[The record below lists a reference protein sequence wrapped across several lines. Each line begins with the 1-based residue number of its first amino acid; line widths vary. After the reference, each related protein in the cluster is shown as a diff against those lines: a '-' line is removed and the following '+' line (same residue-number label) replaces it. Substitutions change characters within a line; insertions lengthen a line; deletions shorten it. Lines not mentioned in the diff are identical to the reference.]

1 MRFSLAV
8 SILATSSL
16 FAAASFAAPLADLVG
31 GQTGRI
37 EYDSIT
43 PQHRWAFVRKNSG
56 AIKPTIVLGDLL
68 MPKNIATGT
77 KVPAVV
83 VSHASGGVN
92 AILYDLWAKE
102 LNAAGYAVF
111 IPDSFKPR
119 SLDRTV
125 EDQAKLDPS
134 ANTADALY
142 ALKLLA
148 THPQIDR
155 NHIAIIGFSRGG
167 TVAWDTRWDM
177 VRRAVISDDLR
188 FYAHIPIYP
197 GNCGV
202 RYRFDRGDTGS
213 APVLMMLA
221 KKDDFDHAAGCVPMI
236 EEINKTTATPIQ
248 IKWYDGY
255 HAFDVPNRYYVSRN
269 TYSAKDCSLDV
280 NMNSVPGGGF
290 IRSWDA
296 KAKREIT
303 SWEDFGATFKA
314 CQSQVNFAT
323 EGNPAATHQAVQD
336 MLEFLEKNK

>member
-1 MRFSLAV
+1 MSLTAH
-8 SILATSSL
+8 
-16 FAAASFAAPLADLVG
+16 AAPLADLSG

-37 EYDSIT
+37 EYASVT
-43 PQHRWAFVRKNSG
+43 PQHRWAFVRKNTE
-56 AIKPTIVLGDLL
+56 AIKPAVVYGDLL
-68 MPKNIATGT
+68 MPKNIAANA

-92 AILYDLWAKE
+92 ATLYDLWAKE

-119 SLDRTV
+119 GLDRTV

-134 ANTADALY
+134 ANAADALY

-155 NHIAIIGFSRGG
+155 NHIAIVGFSRGG

-202 RYRFDRGDTGS
+202 RYRYDRGDTGT
-213 APVLMMLA
+213 APVLVMFG

-236 EEINKTTATPIQ
+236 EEINQNNKTAANPTPIQ
-248 IKWYDGY
+248 VKWYDGY
-255 HAFDVPNRYYVSRN
+255 HAFDVPSRYYVSRN
-269 TYSAKDCSLDV
+269 TYSAKDCDLDV
-280 NMNSVPGGGF
+280 NMNAVPGGGF
-290 IRSWDA
+290 VRSWDA
-296 KAKREIT
+296 KARRDIT

-314 CQSQVNFAT
+314 CQSQVNFVT
-323 EGNPAATHQAVQD
+323 EGNPAATQQAVRD
-336 MLEFLEKNK
+336 ALEFLKNNQ